1 MNMIPT
7 RTQSYQELGDSLPS
21 SSEQQYDDSALE
33 GVAANVKLLLKLIQE
48 HKDACKKGQKDSR
61 RMLRVAGMM
70 TVLDNVRD
78 RIKKC
83 QSFGNRS
90 SQAELR
96 RCNTDVK
103 ASSPRSKRPAAGI
116 ADDEKERLR
125 KDLNASLAARKSL
138 EGICSSIGKEK
149 EIMAAELAR
158 KNYELSELEEHAND
172 LREQNRT
179 LLAKV
184 RKLAAEHESKKIG
197 KEISKAQGNAADL
210 QTRNRALSEQLLRSL
225 DGYRSMKRKLRETHE
240 EAIVMRETMEEMSE
254 KVGAGL
260 QHVRALQQQI
270 ETKSDSDKLT
280 ICKEGTTE
288 VEHVFECLEMLVSKH
303 GQRKK

>member
-1 MNMIPT
+1 M
-7 RTQSYQELGDSLPS
+7 
-21 SSEQQYDDSALE
+21 
-33 GVAANVKLLLKLIQE
+33 KLLLKLIQD

-83 QSFGNRS
+83 QSFGNKIS
-90 SQAELR
+90 KVELR

-103 ASSPRSKRPAAGI
+103 ANPPRDNRAAAGVP
-116 ADDEKERLR
+116 DDEKERLR
-125 KDLNASLAARKSL
+125 KDLNASLAARRSL
-138 EGICSSIGKEK
+138 EAICSSIGKEK
-149 EIMAAELAR
+149 EIIAAELAR

-172 LREQNRT
+172 LRAQNRT
-179 LLAKV
+179 LLGKV
-184 RKLAAEHESKKIG
+184 RELAAEHEFKKFSN
-197 KEISKAQGNAADL
+197 EISKAPGNAADL
-210 QTRNRALSEQLLRSL
+210 QARNKALSEQLLRSL
-225 DGYRSMKRKLRETHE
+225 DGYRSMKRMLRETQE

-260 QHVRALQQQI
+260 QHVLALKQQI
-270 ETKSDSDKLT
+270 ETKSDSDKLI
-280 ICKEGTTE
+280 ICKEGTSE

-303 GQRKK
+303 GLRKQ

>member
-1 MNMIPT
+1 MNIIGT
-7 RTQSYQELGDSLPS
+7 RTQSYQDLGDSVPAS
-21 SSEQQYDDSALE
+21 AQQYDDSALE
-33 GVAANVKLLLKLIQE
+33 GVAANVKLLLKLIQD

-83 QSFGNRS
+83 QSFGNKS

-103 ASSPRSKRPAAGI
+103 ANPPQDKKSAAGI

-125 KDLNASLAARKSL
+125 KDLNASLAARKRL
-138 EGICSSIGKEK
+138 EVICSSIGKEK

-158 KNYELSELEEHAND
+158 KNYELSELEEHSND

-179 LLAKV
+179 LLWKV
-184 RKLAAEHESKKIG
+184 RELAAEREYKTFDN
-197 KEISKAQGNAADL
+197 ENSKAQGSTADL
-210 QTRNRALSEQLLRSL
+210 QARNKALSEQLLRYV
-225 DGYRSMKRKLRETHE
+225 DGYRSMKRNLREIKE
-240 EAIVMRETMEEMSE
+240 EAIVMRETVEEMSE
-254 KVGAGL
+254 KVAAGL
-260 QHVRALQQQI
+260 EHVRALKQEIQT
-270 ETKSDSDKLT
+270 ESDSDQLI
-280 ICKEGTTE
+280 ICKEGTSE

-303 GQRKK
+303 GQRKM

>member
-1 MNMIPT
+1 MKTIQT
-7 RTQSYQELGDSLPS
+7 RTQSYQDLCDSLPS
-21 SSEQQYDDSALE
+21 SEHQYDDSALE
-33 GVAANVKLLLKLIQE
+33 GVAANVKLLLKLIQD

-83 QSFGNRS
+83 QSFGNKS

-103 ASSPRSKRPAAGI
+103 ANPPKDKRIAAGV
-116 ADDEKERLR
+116 ADDDKENLR

-138 EGICSSIGKEK
+138 EIMCSSIGKEK
-149 EIMAAELAR
+149 EIIAAELAR

-172 LREQNRT
+172 LRAQNRT
-179 LLAKV
+179 LLGKV
-184 RKLAAEHESKKIG
+184 RELAAEHEYKKFG
-197 KEISKAQGNAADL
+197 DESSKAQINAADL
-210 QTRNRALSEQLLRSL
+210 RVRNKALSYQLQKSF
-225 DGYRSMKRKLRETHE
+225 DGYHSMKRRLRETQE
-240 EAIVMRETMEEMSE
+240 EAIVMCETMEEMSE

-260 QHVRALQQQI
+260 EHVRAMKQQI
-270 ETKSDSDKLT
+270 ETKSDDDKLVAL
-280 ICKEGTTE
+280 KEGTTE
-288 VEHVFECLEMLVSKH
+288 VEHVFEHLEMLVSKH
-303 GQRKK
+303 GQRKR

>member
-1 MNMIPT
+1 M
-7 RTQSYQELGDSLPS
+7 
-21 SSEQQYDDSALE
+21 
-33 GVAANVKLLLKLIQE
+33 KLLLKLIE
-48 HKDACKKGQKDSR
+48 DHKDACKKGQKDSR

-83 QSFGNRS
+83 QSFGNRR

-103 ASSPRSKRPAAGI
+103 ANPPRDKRAAAGI
-116 ADDEKERLR
+116 ADDDKERLR
-125 KDLNASLAARKSL
+125 KDLNASLASRKSL
-138 EGICSSIGKEK
+138 EIMCSSIGKEK

-172 LREQNRT
+172 LRAQNRT
-179 LLAKV
+179 LLEKV
-184 RKLAAEHESKKIG
+184 REMAAELEHKKFVNVN
-197 KEISKAQGNAADL
+197 SKAQSNAADL
-210 QTRNRALSEQLLRSL
+210 QVRNKALSEQLLRSL
-225 DGYRSMKRKLRETHE
+225 DGYRSMKRKLRETQE
-240 EAIVMRETMEEMSE
+240 EAIVMRETIEDMSE

-260 QHVRALQQQI
+260 QHVRAMKQQT
-270 ETKSDSDKLT
+270 ETKSDNDKLVVFE
-280 ICKEGTTE
+280 EGTSE

-303 GQRKK
+303 SQRKQ